1 MVDVEGCTALRLSD
15 QRLRIYFGTG
25 SSIDSFAR
33 ARGGCEWYRKIGRGT
48 RRDRDRRTAPGHG
61 IGNHL

>member
-1 MVDVEGCTALRLSD
+1 MEGCTALQCLSGR
-15 QRLRIYFGTG
+15 RLRIYFGTG
-25 SSIDSFAR
+25 SSIDCFAR
-33 ARGGCEWYRKIGRGT
+33 AREGCERYRKIGRAA